1 MIIDELKKEN
11 MVALKEKDSVK
22 RAVLSVVINKYMV
35 ALTDPKNKE
44 KGIGDTEV
52 VAMIQKTIKEVEEE
66 KNNYLKLNRLDNVKQ
81 AEYQI
86 NILKSYLPKM
96 LSKEEILTIIS
107 TLPEKTLPVIMKHF
121 KANYAGKVDMA
132 LVLEAAKEIN

>member
-66 KNNYLKLNRLDNVKQ
+66 KNNYLKLNRLDNVKE

-86 NILKSYLPKM
+86 NVLKSYLPKM